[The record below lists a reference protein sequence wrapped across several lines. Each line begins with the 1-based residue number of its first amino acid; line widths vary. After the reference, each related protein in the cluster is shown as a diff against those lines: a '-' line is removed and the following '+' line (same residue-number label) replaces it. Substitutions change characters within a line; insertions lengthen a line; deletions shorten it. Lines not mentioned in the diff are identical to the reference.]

1 MKLKISNSIVSILII
16 LCLAVGFTVSA
27 FAEPEDPFDSPNISI
42 GNEENSEADD
52 DLVIDDVDDTTK
64 APTKA
69 PTTTEKQT
77 QKSTEKAERETEE
90 RNQQNNNNYYN
101 NQADEEETTKQTG
114 FTVYLERNNGEKR
127 LSRKM
132 EEAGTVPAPT
142 VPLREGYT
150 FEGWYQD
157 KELTKPWDFSKD
169 IATKEMTFYAKWVAN
184 EDTVVHK
191 ITVDANVVGGT
202 IEVNPSSASKGE
214 PIFITVTPDKGKKL
228 VNGSLLINGSSSDVF
243 SFIMPDE
250 EVVISAKFEDK
261 PEVVVDGVNNK
272 TPILYIVLLALVVVI
287 IAIAVIFIKRRHDM
301 LAPLEEED
309 FNLIPEDDGD
319 TSWVD
324 DSITVTE
331 GFKDGKIVVEE
342 TTPDYGARDVDDE
355 LDQY

>member
-1 MKLKISNSIVSILII
+1 MKLKISNSIISILII
-16 LCLAVGFTVSA
+16 LCLAVGFSVSA
-27 FAEPEDPFDSPNISI
+27 FAEPEDPFNSPNISI
-42 GNEENSEADD
+42 GNEENSEQDD
-52 DLVIDDVDDTTK
+52 DLVIDDADDTTDAPTK

-77 QKSTEKAERETEE
+77 QKSTEKAENETEE
-90 RNQQNNNNYYN
+90 RPQQNNNNYYN
-101 NQADEEETTKQTG
+101 NQADEEEATKQTS
-114 FTVYLERNNGEKR
+114 FTVYLERNNGERR

-132 EEAGTVPAPT
+132 EKAGIVPAPT

-214 PIFITVTPDKGKKL
+214 PIFITVTPDKGKKI
-228 VNGSLLINGSSSDVF
+228 VKGSLLINGSPSDVF

-250 EVVISAKFEDK
+250 DVVISAEFEDK
-261 PEVVVDGVNNK
+261 PEVVVDSVNNK
-272 TPILYIVLLALVVVI
+272 TPILYIAILALVVVI
-287 IAIAVIFIKRRHDM
+287 IAIVIIFIKRRHDM
-301 LAPLEEED
+301 MAPLEEED
-309 FNLIPEDDGD
+309 FNLISEDDD
-319 TSWVD
+319 DISWVD
-324 DSITVTE
+324 DSITVTD
-331 GFKDGKIVVEE
+331 GFK
-342 TTPDYGARDVDDE
+342 
-355 LDQY
+355 